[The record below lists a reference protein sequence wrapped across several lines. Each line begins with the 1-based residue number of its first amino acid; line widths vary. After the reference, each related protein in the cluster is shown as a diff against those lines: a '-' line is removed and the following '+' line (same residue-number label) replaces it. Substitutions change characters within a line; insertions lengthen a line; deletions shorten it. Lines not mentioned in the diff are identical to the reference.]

1 MTTTGAAG
9 CDAEA
14 RAEAYLAAQ
23 GLACIARNYRCRL
36 GEIDLVMRD
45 GRTVV
50 FVEVRARA
58 SSAYGGAAASI
69 TDAKRR
75 RVLAAARHWL
85 AGRSPLPACRFDA
98 VLLEGNELR
107 WLRGAFTAD

>member
-1 MTTTGAAG
+1 MTTTGEAG
-9 CDAEA
+9 RDAEA

-23 GLACIARNYRCRL
+23 GLTCIARNYRCRL

-50 FVEVRARA
+50 FIEVRARA

-85 AGRSPLPACRFDA
+85 AGRSPLPPCRFDA
-98 VLLEGNELR
+98 VLLEGDALC